1 MVTNHSQRKIFFS
14 MSFFILFRYLSF
26 SLSVMSNTDV
36 MFLGVSPFDVLY
48 FVFIE
53 LSFIKEARF
62 DQIEALVLQLIV
74 N

>member
-1 MVTNHSQRKIFFS
+1 
-14 MSFFILFRYLSF
+14 
-26 SLSVMSNTDV
+26 MSNTDV

-53 LSFIKEARF
+53 LSCIKEARF

>member
-1 MVTNHSQRKIFFS
+1 
-14 MSFFILFRYLSF
+14 
-26 SLSVMSNTDV
+26 

-53 LSFIKEARF
+53 LSCIKDARF